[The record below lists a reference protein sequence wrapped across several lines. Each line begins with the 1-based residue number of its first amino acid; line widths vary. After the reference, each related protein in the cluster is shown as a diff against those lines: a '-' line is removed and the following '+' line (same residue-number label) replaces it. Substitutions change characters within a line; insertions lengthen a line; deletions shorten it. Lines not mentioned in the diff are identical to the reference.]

1 MSAVLP
7 DILAP
12 TLNMEKKRTGRE
24 DGKGGEEEVSV
35 VSSLSF
41 SNVMQISIVAN
52 TSWSH
57 T

>member
-1 MSAVLP
+1 MSGVLP